1 MEDRFVIK
9 NGKRLRYGYTTGS
22 CAAAASK
29 AAVTMLC
36 TGSPLEE
43 VSILTPK
50 GWDLDLSLHDVEL
63 NEGMALCAI
72 IKDAGD
78 DPDVTDGIRVYAKA
92 SFNETD
98 TNRVTGGTG
107 VGRVTR
113 KGLPPEIGGPA
124 INPGPMKMIMAEIEK
139 ANTSGR
145 GITVE
150 ISVPEGVEIAKKT
163 FNPRLGIEG
172 GISILGTTGIVEPMS
187 NEAMKESLALELSM
201 LSEKGYDSAILV
213 PGNYGHDMLQ
223 TDYGVKDEVMIT
235 TSNFIGYMLDQ
246 AVYYGFKRLV
256 LAGSI
261 GKLIKV
267 AAGIFDTHSRVSD
280 GRVEIIAANYAMLG
294 GSNGNVKKI
303 MECLT
308 TEEALDFIDVPGF
321 YELIAEKI
329 KKRSEIYLRGAAEV
343 ETVLFSTEK
352 GLLAKTE
359 RAEEV
364 IKFLAGK
371 DE

>member
-36 TGSPLEE
+36 TGRAVDEI
-43 VSILTPK
+43 SILTPK
-50 GWDLDLSLHDVEL
+50 GWDLDLSLHDIEL
-63 NEGMALCAI
+63 NENQASCAI
-72 IKDAGD
+72 VKDAGD
-78 DPDVTDGIRVYAKA
+78 DPDVTDGIKVYAKA
-92 SFNETD
+92 SFNENG
-98 TNRVTGGTG
+98 TNSVKGGTG

-124 INPGPMKMIMAEIEK
+124 INPGPMKMIMTEIEN
-139 ANTSGR
+139 ANNSGK
-145 GITVE
+145 GVTVE
-150 ISVPEGVEIAKKT
+150 ISVPAGVEIAKKT

-187 NEAMKESLALELSM
+187 NSAMKESLALELSM
-201 LSEKGYDSAILV
+201 FREKGYDRVILV
-213 PGNYGHDMLQ
+213 PGNYGRDNIHA
-223 TDYGVKDEVMIT
+223 DYRTAHELMIT

-246 AVYYGFKRLV
+246 AVYYGFKKIV

-280 GRVEIIAANYAMLG
+280 ARVEIMAANYALLG

-303 MECLT
+303 MDSLT

-321 YELIAEKI
+321 YELIADKI
-329 KKRSEIYLRGAAEV
+329 KKRSEIYLKGGAEV
-343 ETVLFSTEK
+343 ETMLYSTEK
-352 GLLAKTE
+352 GLLAKTDK
-359 RAEEV
+359 AED
-364 IKFLAGK
+364 IIRFLAGK
-371 DE
+371 NE